1 MSFEHRL
8 TVRFFQVDRAG
19 IAFFG
24 RVFEYC
30 HAAYEALLVSLNYPL
45 AEVFDSEGW
54 GMPLVHAEADFKRPM
69 RLGEELIIAVT
80 VGRLGTTS
88 ITLDFEVRGAA
99 DAQVKASARHV
110 HACVDMERFAPLEIP
125 TRLREAFESLRA
137 APQGDLPE

>member
-30 HAAYEALLVSLNYPL
+30 HAAYEALLVAIDYPL

-69 RLGEELIIAVT
+69 RLGEELVISVK
-80 VGRLGTTS
+80 VGRLGRTS
-88 ITLDFEVRGAA
+88 ITLDFEVTGAA
-99 DAQVKASARHV
+99 TGELKASARHV

-125 TRLREAFESLRA
+125 ARLREAFESLSTS
-137 APQGDLPE
+137 PE